1 MRALAVLDHLEQL
14 GGAHVVDEAQL
25 HVEPRDARV
34 IAHAAHLVRVRA
46 RARARAR
53 ARMRVRVGLGVRVRA
68 TVRVGAGVGVRGS

>member
-34 IAHAAHLVRVRA
+34 IAHAAHLVRA
-46 RARARAR
+46 RARARGR
-53 ARMRVRVGLGVRVRA
+53 VRVRVGLGVRVRA
-68 TVRVGAGVGVRGS
+68 RVGVGAGVGVRCS